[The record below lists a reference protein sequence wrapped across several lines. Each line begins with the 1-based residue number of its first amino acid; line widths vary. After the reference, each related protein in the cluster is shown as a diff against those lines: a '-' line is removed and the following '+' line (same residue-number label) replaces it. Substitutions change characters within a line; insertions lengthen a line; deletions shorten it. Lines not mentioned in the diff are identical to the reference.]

1 MKTRNQ
7 SAIFNAQHDLDE
19 GGYARRRIAVADVG
33 LDRPESAA
41 RRRIRAGKYLAQ
53 RFDFNGVA
61 QRRGGSLSFNAGDLF
76 RLYTRGLQRPLNYR
90 PLAFHTPRRVTDLCM
105 ALLIKCPS
113 PDDRLDIVTL
123 AHG

>member
-61 QRRGGSLSFNAGDLF
+61 QRRGGSLSFKAGGLF
-76 RLYTRGLQRPLNYR
+76 RLYTGGPPRPPNGR
-90 PLAFHTPRRVTDLCM
+90 PPAFDNTPGGNAPGRAT
-105 ALLIKCPS
+105 LIKWRTPLL
-113 PDDRLDIVTL
+113 PR
-123 AHG
+123 

>member
-61 QRRGGSLSFNAGDLF
+61 QRRGGSVSLNAGDF
-76 RLYTRGLQRPLNYR
+76 FTLYTRGLPPPPHY
-90 PLAFHTPRRVTDLCM
+90 PPPALATPRRGTHPGR
-105 ALLIKCPS
+105 ALIVYCPS
-113 PDDRLDIVTL
+113 PRSRMGNVSPRD
-123 AHG
+123 

>member
-61 QRRGGSLSFNAGDLF
+61 QRRGGSVSFNAGDLF
-76 RLYTRGLQRPLNYR
+76 RLFTGGLPRPLNDR
-90 PLAFHTPRRVTDLCM
+90 PLAFDTRRGVTDPGL
-105 ALLIKCPS
+105 AIIIKCRS
-113 PDDRLDIVTL
+113 ADDRTNIVT
-123 AHG
+123 